1 MQNKK
6 SGNIVFQTES
16 AAFCR
21 GSFFEKYIDKRYIPW
36 YTIYVELLCKE
47 ANMDKE
53 LIKGSTA
60 VLVLTLLSEK
70 DMYGYEIIGEMKKR
84 SDNIFS
90 MKEGSL
96 YPMLHSL
103 EKNDA
108 VESYWVDTPEGR
120 RRKYYRITAEGK
132 KTLEVKR
139 REWNVFSK
147 LMNCIVNGGE
157 REMCYE

>member
-1 MQNKK
+1 
-6 SGNIVFQTES
+6 
-16 AAFCR
+16 
-21 GSFFEKYIDKRYIPW
+21 
-36 YTIYVELLCKE
+36 
-47 ANMDKE
+47 MDKE

-70 DMYGYEIIGEMKKR
+70 DMYGYEIIGAMKKR

-103 EKNDA
+103 EKNNA

-120 RRKYYRITAEGK
+120 RRKYYRITGEGRNM
-132 KTLEVKR
+132 LDIKR

-147 LMNCIVNGGE
+147 LMNSIINGSEG
-157 REMCYE
+157 EMCYE